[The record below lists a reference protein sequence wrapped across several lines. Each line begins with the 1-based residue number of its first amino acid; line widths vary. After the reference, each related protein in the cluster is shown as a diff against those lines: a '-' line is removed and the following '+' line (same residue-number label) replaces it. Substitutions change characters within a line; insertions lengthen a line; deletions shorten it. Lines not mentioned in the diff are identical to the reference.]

1 MSAIGL
7 ARSALPQRLSASL
20 RWSLWASLSA
30 LVAALLVTLVW
41 LAGRYEA
48 SQVQSKLDR
57 DSADALNDIR
67 SALTRNVQGLQALHT
82 ARPQQQAW
90 SAAAQALLREHREWM
105 RLEWRD
111 KALATVDSVDT
122 PYRAPVFARLGRSNA
137 QADVALACANAR
149 RVSGPA
155 YSSSYFV
162 PQADGLGIEVMEL
175 CLPLVAAGQLTGYAV
190 ATYSLGEILTGLV
203 GPQLTRSQEVSFTE
217 ADGTRLS
224 MHGSARRGS
233 RVFTA
238 QQLLDLPGNTMVLR
252 MDSWRGAPDLF
263 PNVLTALVTA
273 MSIALVTVLVML
285 VRDMR
290 RRLRAEHDLADAL
303 AFRKAMEDSLVTGL
317 RARDL
322 QGRITYVNPAF
333 CEMVGFA
340 PEELLGHGTP
350 VPYWPPE
357 LADEYQKRQQVRLAG
372 NNTPPRAGFESVF
385 MRKDG
390 SRFPVLIIEA
400 PLINALGLQTGWMS
414 AFLDIS
420 EQRRVEELSRATQD
434 RLQATAR
441 LATVGEM
448 ASLLSHELNQPLA
461 AISSYATGSLNL
473 LRDKA
478 RSDLALEKMGSET
491 NFAAASKDA
500 ATQPAQGAGANLDS
514 DPTFSVVAIELA
526 IRRIAEQAERAGK
539 VIKSVHD
546 FVRRRDQEREPV
558 PPQSL
563 LDAIMPLVSL
573 QARKL
578 GVRVELK
585 LQEGLPQV
593 RCDRTMV
600 EQVLLNLARN
610 AMQAMDEAGVPD
622 PSLLIQVRRAGGG
635 KRYIGPKA
643 WVEFQVSD
651 CGPGISETV
660 AQQLFT
666 PFYTTRAEGMG
677 LGLSLCRTVVEQHGG
692 FLGFETN
699 HPQGT
704 VFRFTLPVDASAP
717 DALA

>member
-1 MSAIGL
+1 MSAVAFSGL
-7 ARSALPQRLSASL
+7 RSPRRLSAYL
-20 RWSLWASLSA
+20 RWLLWALLSG

-48 SQVQSKLDR
+48 SQVQRKLDR
-57 DSADALNDIR
+57 DTADALSDIR
-67 SALTRNVQGLQALHT
+67 SAFTRNVQALQALHSGS
-82 ARPQQQAW
+82 PPSQAW
-90 SAAAQALLREHREWM
+90 ELGAQALLREHREWM

-111 KALATVDSVDT
+111 KVLLPHGAADT
-122 PYRAPVFARLGRSNA
+122 PFRPPVFARLGRANA

-162 PQADGLGIEVMEL
+162 PQSDGLGLEVMEL
-175 CLPLVAAGQLTGYAV
+175 CLPLVTAGQITGYAV
-190 ATYSLGEILTGLV
+190 ATYSLGEILAGLV

-217 ADGTRLS
+217 ADGTRLA
-224 MHGSARRGS
+224 MHGSARRGT
-233 RVFTA
+233 RVFTS

-252 MDSWRGAPDLF
+252 MDSWRGAPDIF

-285 VRDMR
+285 GRDMR

-333 CEMVGFA
+333 CDMVGFA
-340 PEELLGHGTP
+340 PDELLGHATP
-350 VPYWPPE
+350 APYWPPE
-357 LADEYQKRQQVRLAG
+357 LAHEYEKRQEVRLTGQHA
-372 NNTPPRAGFESVF
+372 PPREGFESVF

-414 AFLDIS
+414 AFLDLS
-420 EQRRVEELSRATQD
+420 EQRRIEELSRASQE

-461 AISSYATGSLNL
+461 AISSYATGSLNM
-473 LRDKA
+473 LRDGPDA
-478 RSDLALEKMGSET
+478 LA
-491 NFAAASKDA
+491 D
-500 ATQPAQGAGANLDS
+500 
-514 DPTFSVVAIELA
+514 IELA
-526 IRRIAEQAERAGK
+526 MRRIAEQAERAGK

-558 PPQSL
+558 TPQAL

-573 QARKL
+573 QSRKL
-578 GVRVELK
+578 GMRVQVK
-585 LQEGLPQV
+585 LQDGLPQLL
-593 RCDRTMV
+593 CDRTMV

-610 AMQAMDEAGVPD
+610 AMQAMDQAGISD
-622 PSLLIQVRRAGGG
+622 PSLLIQARHAGGG
-635 KRYIGPKA
+635 ERHTGPKA
-643 WVEFQVSD
+643 WVEFSVAD
-651 CGPGISETV
+651 CGPGIPEAV

-666 PFYTTRAEGMG
+666 PFYTTKAEGMG

-692 FLGFETN
+692 FLGFEPN
-699 HPQGT
+699 RPQGT
-704 VFRFTLPVDASAP
+704 IFRFTLPVDP
-717 DALA
+717 GPTALPA